1 MGVKVR
7 QDRKRGIKKKI
18 IYIFIILL
26 LRRPTAWRQCN
37 AKRAGFGDGV
47 VVVYGVDDDDGEVED
62 CSWQLFEKRKVVGT
76 NLLPTLFL
84 KM

>member
-7 QDRKRGIKKKI
+7 QERKRGIKKI

-47 VVVYGVDDDDGEVED
+47 VVVYGVDDDDGEDE
-62 CSWQLFEKRKVVGT
+62 G
-76 NLLPTLFL
+76 LFL
-84 KM
+84 AAI